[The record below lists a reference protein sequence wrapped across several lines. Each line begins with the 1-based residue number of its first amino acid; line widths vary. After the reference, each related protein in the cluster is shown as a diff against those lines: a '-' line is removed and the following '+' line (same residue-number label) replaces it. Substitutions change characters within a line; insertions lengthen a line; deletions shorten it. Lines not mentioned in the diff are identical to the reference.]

1 MIERTDVR
9 YVSSLNDLDPHQ
21 FEDRIETRRRL
32 DDSAKCTTR
41 VDCDTATL
49 SPDFVAP
56 KQCITF
62 NIDAAVD
69 MLLFQMR
76 LSYDCNVD
84 IVSNKISRQLLYC
97 IRLSS

>member
-1 MIERTDVR
+1 MIERTDER

-21 FEDRIETRRRL
+21 FKDQIETKKRP
-32 DDSAKCTTR
+32 DDSAKCMTR
-41 VDCDTATL
+41 LDCNTATF
-49 SPDFVAP
+49 SPDSVAP
-56 KQCITF
+56 KQRITF

-84 IVSNKISRQLLYC
+84 IVSNKISRQLLNC
-97 IRLSS
+97 IRLSN